1 VDKEIVKIL
10 SGTGQ
15 YLSLLAD
22 LNKAVD
28 YGMMDFDGSNYKFV
42 HDKVREAAYDTIDLH
57 ERTKFHF
64 DIGMLLY
71 PSFAKQSAGVE
82 GKTGILFFTML
93 DQIHRGVPDLLQD
106 EDQRVV
112 IAKMNHEAA
121 SQMMQSYNYTAA
133 YQYAERA
140 VALLPKDCWSR
151 NDDDMTI
158 DVYFLLSKAAY
169 SNGKIDR
176 AMVSN

>member
-1 VDKEIVKIL
+1 VDKAIVEIL
-10 SGTGQ
+10 SGTSQ
-15 YLSLLAD
+15 YPSLRVD

-28 YGMMDFDGSNYKFV
+28 DGMMDYDGSSYKFV
-42 HDKVREAAYDTIDLH
+42 HDQVREAAYDMIDLH
-57 ERTKFHF
+57 ERKRFHF

-71 PSFAKQSAGVE
+71 SSFTKKGE
-82 GKTGILFFTML
+82 GGEERTGILFYTIL
-93 DQIHRGVPDLLQD
+93 DQIRHGVPDLLQD
-106 EDQRVV
+106 AEQRVM

-133 YQYAERA
+133 YQFAERA
-140 VALLPKDCWSR
+140 VSLLPENCWSQS
-151 NDDDMTI
+151 DDMSV
-158 DVYFLLSKAAY
+158 DAYFLLSKAAY